1 MQATLDV
8 SMLVDNLTLIS
19 KIPTKHPSLQ
29 YMAHIHLQLSDDSCI
44 LTAHGIGISV
54 QITQTVKN
62 ITKPGECSI
71 DCAILLQFV
80 ATLKSKTV
88 EISVTDGICTC
99 SDGETLAEIKLFEQ
113 GSYPAYIGTEH
124 NEWYS
129 GSGLM
134 WSEMLK
140 KVSFACASSDIRPE
154 LSSIY
159 CVHKNGYLVMVAT
172 DSFVL
177 AETKTPSLLVH
188 ESAILLPNKYSSEI
202 QKFCNHMEQCV
213 VYFDNNSVT
222 IESKNIS
229 VTLRTIVGSYPDYE
243 QIIPKNFNCTIETLK
258 EDIKNAFKSVMPF
271 TEATFPKILVTPKPE
286 SDICDC
292 ETDYNEKGR
301 GKSQFR
307 ALITGE
313 LDSLRMHV
321 QYVNTLLN
329 NIQSS
334 RIVLSCV
341 DPQKPIL
348 VTTPD
353 DVHFRALIMPLG
365 R

>member
-1 MQATLDV
+1 MQTTLVV
-8 SMLVDNLTLIS
+8 STLVDNLTLLS

-29 YMAHIHLQLSDDSCI
+29 YMAHIHISIEGEICT

-54 QITQTVKN
+54 QILQPVKQL
-62 ITKPGECSI
+62 TTTGECSI

-80 ATLKSKTV
+80 SSLKSTTV
-88 EISVTDGICTC
+88 ELTVTEGVCVC
-99 SDGETLAEIKLFEQ
+99 SDGESVAEIKLFEQ
-113 GSYPAYIGTEH
+113 GNYPAYATTEH
-124 NEWYS
+124 NEWFS
-129 GSGLM
+129 GSGQLVADM
-134 WSEMLK
+134 IK

-159 CVHKNGYLVMVAT
+159 CVHKNGYLVMAAT

-177 AETKTPSLLVH
+177 AETRTPNTVVNDT
-188 ESAILLPNKYSSEI
+188 AILIPNKYSSEI
-202 QKFCNHMEQCV
+202 QKFCSHMDVCTL
-213 VYFDNNSVT
+213 YYDNNSMT
-222 IESKNIS
+222 IESKHIS
-229 VTLRTIVGSYPDYE
+229 VTIRTIVGSYPDYE
-243 QIIPKNFNCTIETLK
+243 QIIPKTFNCTIETLK
-258 EDIKNAFKSVMPF
+258 DDIKNAFKSVVPF
-271 TEATFPKILVTPKPE
+271 TEATFPKVVVTPKPE
-286 SDICDC
+286 SDICEC

-307 ALITGE
+307 ALISGE
-313 LDSLRMHV
+313 LDSMRIHI

-348 VTTPD
+348 VTSPD